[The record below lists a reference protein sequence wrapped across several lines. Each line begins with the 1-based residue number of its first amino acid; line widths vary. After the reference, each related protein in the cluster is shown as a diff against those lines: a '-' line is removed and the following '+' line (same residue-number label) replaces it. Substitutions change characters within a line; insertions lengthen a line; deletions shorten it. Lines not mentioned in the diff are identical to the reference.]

1 MKLEKIE
8 IDYNTLISITILQ
21 NTMEN
26 QNQTQK
32 MQMIQINGQ
41 NAYYIYNGE
50 KYAPTFP
57 LELAKNFKE
66 GCGPVMCENCDCY
79 GRWNGVMIGLCANC
93 AFYDYNLE
101 YGPGFISLGF
111 EFTDNPYWTNRITAF
126 ETYLK
131 DVALDNIGDKNICD
145 SFLQILEEEEEEEE
159 QRENEFED
167 PYWSRYDN
175 CPDEYGITGGS
186 GSYSSSFDCSAG
198 YDSY

>member
-1 MKLEKIE
+1 MSVE
-8 IDYNTLISITILQ
+8 Q
-21 NTMEN
+21 
-26 QNQTQK
+26 QQ
-32 MQMIQINGQ
+32 QMIQVNGID
-41 NAYYIYNGE
+41 AYYVYDEE
-50 KYAPTFP
+50 KYTLTFP
-57 LELAKNFKE
+57 LQLAMNFKE
-66 GCGPVMCENCDCY
+66 GTGPKECGNCDY
-79 GRWNGVMIGLCANC
+79 FGRWNGVMIGLCANC
-93 AFYDYNLE
+93 AFYDYKFE

-111 EFTDNPYWTNRITAF
+111 EFTDNPHWTNRITAL

>member
-1 MKLEKIE
+1 
-8 IDYNTLISITILQ
+8 
-21 NTMEN
+21 MEN
-26 QNQTQK
+26 QNQTQE

-41 NAYYIYNGE
+41 NAYYIYDGE

-66 GCGPVMCENCDCY
+66 GCGPVMCENCDY
-79 GRWNGVMIGLCANC
+79 FGRWNGVMIGLCANC
-93 AFYDYNLE
+93 AFYDYKLE

-111 EFTDNPYWTNRITAF
+111 EFTNNSHRTNRITAF

-145 SFLQILEEEEEEEE
+145 SFLQILQEQEEE
-159 QRENEFED
+159 QEEEQNEFED

-175 CPDEYGITGGS
+175 CPDEYGIQGS
-186 GSYSSSFDCSAG
+186 SESYCSSFDSSAG